1 MYRIVLIDDEPL
13 ILAGIAS
20 LINWE
25 DYGCS
30 IIGKATVATEAR
42 QMILNLQPD
51 IVITDIRMPVL
62 DGLQLVESCKKEGA
76 VFAFIVLTN
85 LEEFSLARKALSL
98 GAVDYLVK
106 LDLKPESLA
115 ASLEKAKK
123 QSSLLLKNHSPA
135 GSAPSSPGS
144 EPFASHQK
152 VRKYLSQTLLAK
164 ADPTEMGG
172 ALPAAG
178 WERPF
183 LLLFSLRPN
192 HIQFQA
198 EEDIYD
204 FRLITNQL
212 FDIIEKIAERYF
224 SSAMLFEY
232 DRKNTYFLAG
242 SLMKEDNLETALTG
256 FCGRVTT
263 ALTTYFELNAVYGA
277 STVKESLE
285 DMPQALDEALTSL
298 DYYYYNS
305 SSPLVFYSNQNI
317 HHSLAKNFNI
327 NIFKKD
333 LSASIQQN
341 DSGRL
346 REVFRQILELFASC
360 KPGKEQATSACINIY
375 TYLYSFFEG
384 DLEDFQEIFSYT
396 INIAEQLGHFNS
408 LSDILIWLE
417 SFCDK
422 LCTLLSE
429 RKSVRSDT
437 LIEQAKAYIEEHLSE
452 KLALADVAEYLS
464 ISSGHLS
471 NTFKKFTGVT
481 ISDYIATMKIDR
493 AKELIHTHKYLMYEI
508 SDMLGFENPYYF
520 SKVFKKVTGISPREY
535 ENMNRLSSP
544 QQAAGDAAK

>member
-1 MYRIVLIDDEPL
+1 MYRIILIDDEPL

-25 DYGCS
+25 EYGCT

-42 QMILNLQPD
+42 QMILSLRPD

-62 DGLQLVESCKKEGA
+62 DGLQLVESCKNEGA
-76 VFAFIVLTN
+76 IFAFIVLTN
-85 LEEFSLARKALSL
+85 LEEFNLARKALSL

-106 LDLKPESLA
+106 LDLKPENLVA
-115 ASLEKAKK
+115 ALEKAKK
-123 QSSLLLKNHSPA
+123 RSSFLLKNHSLA
-135 GSAPSSPGS
+135 GISPSSAGTG
-144 EPFASHQK
+144 ASASLQE
-152 VRKYLSQTLLAK
+152 VRRYLSQTLLAK
-164 ADPTEMGG
+164 AEPAELGG
-172 ALPAAG
+172 AISAEG
-178 WERPF
+178 WDRPF

-198 EEDIYD
+198 GEDIYD

-224 SSAMLFEY
+224 SSVMLFEY
-232 DRKNTYFLAG
+232 DGKNTYLLAG
-242 SLMKEDNLETALTG
+242 CLMEGDNLETVLTG
-256 FCGRVTT
+256 FCTRVTT
-263 ALTTYFELNAVYGA
+263 ALTTYFELNAVYGS
-277 STVKESLE
+277 STVKGSLRE
-285 DMPQALDEALTSL
+285 MPQALSEALVSL

-305 SSPLVFYSNQNI
+305 SSPLVFYHNQNI

-327 NIFKKD
+327 NLFKKE

-346 REVFRQILELFASC
+346 REVFRQILELFSSC
-360 KPGKEQATSACINIY
+360 KPGKDQATSACINIY

-384 DLEDFQEIFSYT
+384 DQEDFQEIFPYT

-422 LCTLLSE
+422 LCILLSE

-452 KLALADVAEYLS
+452 KLALADVAGYLN

-481 ISDYIATMKIDR
+481 ISDYIATVKINR

-520 SKVFKKVTGISPREY
+520 SKVFKKVTGMAPREY
-535 ENMNRLSSP
+535 ENLHSR
-544 QQAAGDAAK
+544 K

>member
-1 MYRIVLIDDEPL
+1 
-13 ILAGIAS
+13 
-20 LINWE
+20 
-25 DYGCS
+25 
-30 IIGKATVATEAR
+30 
-42 QMILNLQPD
+42 MILNLQPD

-198 EEDIYD
+198 DEDIYD

-242 SLMKEDNLETALTG
+242 SLMKEDALETALTG

-285 DMPQALDEALTSL
+285 DMPQALEEALTSL

-384 DLEDFQEIFSYT
+384 DQEDFQEIFPYT

-535 ENMNRLSSP
+535 ENTNRLSSP

>member
-1 MYRIVLIDDEPL
+1 MYRIILIDDEPL

-25 DYGCS
+25 DYGCT
-30 IIGKATVATEAR
+30 IIGKASVATEAR
-42 QMILNLQPD
+42 QMILNLRPD

-123 QSSLLLKNHSPA
+123 QSSLLLKNHSLAGFSPSAA
-135 GSAPSSPGS
+135 GSDALV
-144 EPFASHQK
+144 SHQE

-164 ADPTEMGG
+164 TDPKELGG
-172 ALPAAG
+172 ALPATG

-198 EEDIYD
+198 DEDIYD

-212 FDIIEKIAERYF
+212 FDIIEKIADRYF
-224 SSAMLFEY
+224 DSAMFFEY
-232 DRKNTYFLAG
+232 DRRNTYLLAG
-242 SLMKEDNLETALTG
+242 SLMNSDSLETALTG

-277 STVKESLE
+277 STVKSSLRE
-285 DMPQALDEALTSL
+285 MPQALAEALTSL

-305 SSPLVFYSNQNI
+305 SSPLVFYNNQNI
-317 HHSLAKNFNI
+317 HHSQAKNFNI
-327 NIFKKD
+327 NLFKKD
-333 LSASIQQN
+333 LSASVQQN

-346 REVFRQILELFASC
+346 REVFRQILELFTSC
-360 KPGKEQATSACINIY
+360 QPGKEQATSACINIY

-384 DLEDFQEIFSYT
+384 DREDFQEIFPYT
-396 INIAEQLGHFNS
+396 INIAELLGNFNS
-408 LSDILIWLE
+408 LSDILMWLE

-481 ISDYIATMKIDR
+481 ISDYIATVKIDR

-520 SKVFKKVTGISPREY
+520 SKVFKKVTGVAPREY
-535 ENMNRLSSP
+535 ENMKRLS
-544 QQAAGDAAK
+544 

>member
-135 GSAPSSPGS
+135 GSSPSSPGS

-198 EEDIYD
+198 DEDIYD

-242 SLMKEDNLETALTG
+242 SLMKEDALETALTG

-285 DMPQALDEALTSL
+285 DMPQALEEALTSL

-384 DLEDFQEIFSYT
+384 DQEDFQEIFPYT

-493 AKELIHTHKYLMYEI
+493 AKELKIGRASCRERV
-508 SDMLGFENPYYF
+508 SFE
-520 SKVFKKVTGISPREY
+520 V
-535 ENMNRLSSP
+535 
-544 QQAAGDAAK
+544 

>member
-198 EEDIYD
+198 DEDIYD

-242 SLMKEDNLETALTG
+242 SLMKEDALETALTG

-285 DMPQALDEALTSL
+285 DMPQALEEALTSL

-384 DLEDFQEIFSYT
+384 DQEDFQEIFPYT

-437 LIEQAKAYIEEHLSE
+437 LIKQAKAYIEEHLSE

-535 ENMNRLSSP
+535 ENTNRLSSP

>member
-42 QMILNLQPD
+42 QMILNLPPD

-123 QSSLLLKNHSPA
+123 QSRLLLKNHSPA

-164 ADPTEMGG
+164 ADPTEMG

-198 EEDIYD
+198 DEDIYD

-242 SLMKEDNLETALTG
+242 SLMKEDALETALTG

-285 DMPQALDEALTSL
+285 DMPQALEEALTSL

-384 DLEDFQEIFSYT
+384 DQEDFQEIFPYT

>member
-1 MYRIVLIDDEPL
+1 MYRIILIDDEPL

-25 DYGCS
+25 DYGCT
-30 IIGKATVATEAR
+30 IIGKASVATEAR
-42 QMILNLQPD
+42 QMILNLRPD

-123 QSSLLLKNHSPA
+123 QSSLLMKNLSLAGLPPSAA
-135 GSAPSSPGS
+135 GSNAL
-144 EPFASHQK
+144 ASHQE

-164 ADPTEMGG
+164 ADPKELGG
-172 ALPAAG
+172 ALPATG

-198 EEDIYD
+198 DEDIYD

-212 FDIIEKIAERYF
+212 FDIIEKIADRYF
-224 SSAMLFEY
+224 ASAMFFEY
-232 DRKNTYFLAG
+232 DRRNTYLLAG
-242 SLMKEDNLETALTG
+242 SLMNSDSLETALTG

-277 STVKESLE
+277 STVKASLQE
-285 DMPQALDEALTSL
+285 MPQALDEAFTSL

-305 SSPLVFYSNQNI
+305 SSPLVFYNNQNI
-317 HHSLAKNFNI
+317 HHGQAKNFNI
-327 NIFKKD
+327 NLFKKD
-333 LSASIQQN
+333 LSASVQQN

-346 REVFRQILELFASC
+346 REVFRQILELFTSC
-360 KPGKEQATSACINIY
+360 QPGKEQATSACINIY

-384 DLEDFQEIFSYT
+384 DREDFQEIFPYT
-396 INIAEQLGHFNS
+396 INIAELLGNFNS
-408 LSDILIWLE
+408 LSDILMWLE

-481 ISDYIATMKIDR
+481 ISDYIATVKIDR

-520 SKVFKKVTGISPREY
+520 SKVFKKVTGVAPREY
-535 ENMNRLSSP
+535 ENMKRLS
-544 QQAAGDAAK
+544 

>member
-1 MYRIVLIDDEPL
+1 
-13 ILAGIAS
+13 
-20 LINWE
+20 
-25 DYGCS
+25 
-30 IIGKATVATEAR
+30 
-42 QMILNLQPD
+42 
-51 IVITDIRMPVL
+51 
-62 DGLQLVESCKKEGA
+62 
-76 VFAFIVLTN
+76 
-85 LEEFSLARKALSL
+85 
-98 GAVDYLVK
+98 
-106 LDLKPESLA
+106 
-115 ASLEKAKK
+115 
-123 QSSLLLKNHSPA
+123 
-135 GSAPSSPGS
+135 
-144 EPFASHQK
+144 
-152 VRKYLSQTLLAK
+152 
-164 ADPTEMGG
+164 
-172 ALPAAG
+172 
-178 WERPF
+178 
-183 LLLFSLRPN
+183 
-192 HIQFQA
+192 
-198 EEDIYD
+198 
-204 FRLITNQL
+204 
-212 FDIIEKIAERYF
+212 
-224 SSAMLFEY
+224 MLFEY

-242 SLMKEDNLETALTG
+242 SLMKEDALETALTG

-384 DLEDFQEIFSYT
+384 DQEDFQEIFPYT

-535 ENMNRLSSP
+535 ENTNRLSSP